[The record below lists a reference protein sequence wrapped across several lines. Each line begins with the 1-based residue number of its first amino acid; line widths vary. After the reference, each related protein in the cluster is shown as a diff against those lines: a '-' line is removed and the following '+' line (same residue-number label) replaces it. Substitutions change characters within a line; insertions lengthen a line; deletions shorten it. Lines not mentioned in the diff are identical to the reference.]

1 MPRTYRKNIVRTLK
15 SSRGRFLSI
24 FSIVTL
30 GVGFLAGLNA
40 SPLDMKESMEQYMDD
55 ANFYDLR
62 VVSSMGLSDGD
73 VEALQAVEGVRSVQ
87 PGYSADLLVNAGD
100 DILVTRLLSLPP
112 DGEDTVNRLFL
123 EEGRLPQKS
132 GECVIEANASLMGSG
147 CTVGTQLTVS
157 ADNEDLDTTLACT
170 EYTVVGIVHNAN
182 YCSFERE
189 PASVGNGTVNLVMYL
204 RPEDFA
210 YETYTEIYL
219 TVDGAREADSMEDA
233 YDAVVAPIQDKVE
246 ALEPARAQAR
256 YDEIRSEAQAE
267 IDDAWAEYYD
277 AEAEAQQELADAAQ
291 ELADGRQELAD
302 GEQEYLDGEQEYAD
316 GAAELADNEALV
328 NDGAAQ
334 LQDGRQQL
342 LDAQAEYEDGVA
354 QLADGERLLA
364 DGYAQLE
371 AAQKQYDDGVKQYE
385 DGVAQFEAGKQQYEA
400 GLAQYEA
407 GKKEYDDGLAQYQ
420 AGEEQYAQLAQL
432 NQAYNGVR
440 AGIRLILASG
450 QAATEEEARAL
461 FSDETIAQLE
471 QMQQLAALYDA
482 KTAAYD
488 AWQEAL
494 RQAEQEDGEEDE
506 TLPVEGEETP
516 PAEEATQ
523 PAGNEETPLA
533 TGEETP
539 PAGDEE
545 TLPAEGETQPAG
557 DEETPPAEGEETLP
571 ADGAPQPA
579 DDEEAL
585 TATKA
590 GEAVL
595 ATAQADAAARAGHEQ
610 PAPATL
616 EPAALPQADEPPQA
630 PDETQTPE
638 GEPDPDAP
646 QEPETPQP
654 PTEEE
659 IAALEKA
666 YKQANAL
673 WLQALQAAAAQ
684 MGMQLDIENPLMVA
698 MAEKFIVPLI
708 DEARPGIAQL
718 DQLKLLNTAQKG
730 VEAGVAAMI
739 ESGAAANEAEAIAL
753 FSDEGLAAVRAQLD
767 EAKALLDENA
777 PVLEAARQELEAAAK
792 TIAEGEQQ
800 LADAKA
806 QLDAGKAELDDGWAQ
821 YYEQKQVFEDAKRQ
835 LQDGKR
841 QLDEGWAT
849 LTDRQLELDDARRQ
863 IADAKQELADARA
876 ELDDARQTIAE
887 NKQKLLDG
895 EIEYA
900 DAKAEAEQELAD
912 ARAEIEDAQQEID
925 DIEMPEWYV
934 WDRGDNVSYASFTG
948 NIDKLSAIT
957 TIFPI
962 FFFLVAA
969 LVVST
974 TMTRMVEEERLQIGT
989 LKALGYTRGEIMR
1002 KYLCYALAAAL
1013 SGTAVGLAVGF
1024 RVFPSIIWSAYATM
1038 YYMPSMATPW
1048 RALQALYAGG
1058 TLTVLTV
1065 GVTALSCRASLA
1077 EVPAALMLPRAPKA
1091 GKRIILERI
1100 GPLWRRLPFSW
1111 KVTCRNLLRYK
1122 KRFWMTVL
1130 GVMGCTSLLVA
1141 GFGISDS
1148 LNAIIT
1154 RQYGEVSHYDLM
1166 TIVTEEA
1173 AVQEGPVY
1181 DYLFAGDA
1189 AAESM
1194 AISMETTRQDGPEG
1208 GMDIYLMIPQDVAR
1222 FADFVDL
1229 HERVSRTPTPLG
1241 ESGIVITEKMAKTLG
1256 VAAGDTLTL
1265 ENADG
1270 DTGQFAVT
1278 GVCEHYISNYVYMSA
1293 ATYEA
1298 GFGKAPAYN
1307 AILSILADDSES
1319 AQDAI
1324 STDLLDMDKV
1334 ASLSFTQDNIVQV
1347 LNMLNSIDAV
1357 VVLIIICAAGLAF
1370 VVLYNL
1376 SSINVAERVKEIATI
1391 KVLGFYDREVNA
1403 YVNRESVL
1411 LTLIGTLFGLAGGIA
1426 LHRFIIVTVEVDA
1439 VMFGRDVA
1447 PLSFV
1452 YAVALTLLFSTI
1464 VNLVMQRSLK
1474 KISMV
1479 ESMKAPE

>member
-646 QEPETPQP
+646 QEPETPQT
-654 PTEEE
+654 PTPEEV
-659 IAALEKA
+659 AALEKA

-753 FSDEGLAAVRAQLD
+753 FNDEGLAAVRAQLD

-895 EIEYA
+895 EIEYE

-1002 KYLCYALAAAL
+1002 KYLWYALAAAL
-1013 SGTAVGLAVGF
+1013 SGTAVGLTAGF
-1024 RVFPSIIWSAYATM
+1024 QVFPSIIWSAYATM

-1048 RALQALYAGG
+1048 RAFQALYAGG

>member
-666 YKQANAL
+666 YKQANEL

-684 MGMQLDIENPLMVA
+684 LGMQLDIENPLMVA

-753 FSDEGLAAVRAQLD
+753 FNDEGLAAVRAQLD

-895 EIEYA
+895 EIEYE

-1048 RALQALYAGG
+1048 RAFQALYAGG

>member
-666 YKQANAL
+666 YKQANEL

-684 MGMQLDIENPLMVA
+684 LGMQLDIENPLMVA

-753 FSDEGLAAVRAQLD
+753 FNDEGLAAVRAQLD

-849 LTDRQLELDDARRQ
+849 LTDRQIELDDARRQ

-1048 RALQALYAGG
+1048 RAFQALYAGG

>member
-40 SPLDMKESMEQYMDD
+40 SPLDMKESMERYMDD

-73 VEALQAVEGVRSVQ
+73 VEALQNVEGVRNVQ
-87 PGYSADLLVNAGD
+87 PGYSADLLVNAED
-100 DILVTRLLSLPP
+100 DVLVTRLLSLPP
-112 DGEDTVNRLFL
+112 GGEDTVNRLFL

-132 GECVIEANASLMGSG
+132 GECVIEANASLMGSD
-147 CTVGTQLTVS
+147 CTVGTRLTVS

-210 YETYTEIYL
+210 YEAYTEIYL
-219 TVDGAREADSMEDA
+219 TVDGAREADSMENA

-246 ALEPARAQAR
+246 ALEPARVQAR

-328 NDGAAQ
+328 NDGAVQ

-354 QLADGERLLA
+354 QLADGEQLLA

-385 DGVAQFEAGKQQYEA
+385 DGVAQFEAGKQQYED

-432 NQAYNGVR
+432 NQAYNGVQ
-440 AGIRLILASG
+440 AGIAAIVASG
-450 QAATEEEARAL
+450 QATSESAARDL

-482 KTAAYD
+482 KTAAFE

-494 RQAEQEDGEEDE
+494 R
-506 TLPVEGEETP
+506 
-516 PAEEATQ
+516 
-523 PAGNEETPLA
+523 
-533 TGEETP
+533 
-539 PAGDEE
+539 
-545 TLPAEGETQPAG
+545 AEGEA
-557 DEETPPAEGEETLP
+557 TPE
-571 ADGAPQPA
+571 
-579 DDEEAL
+579 
-585 TATKA
+585 
-590 GEAVL
+590 
-595 ATAQADAAARAGHEQ
+595 TAQADTAAPASHGQ
-610 PAPATL
+610 PAPATPETA
-616 EPAALPQADEPPQA
+616 EPETAAPAMLSAAALPQADEPPQQ
-630 PDETQTPE
+630 PDETQATEREQTSEGEQSPE
-638 GEPDPDAP
+638 GEPDP
-646 QEPETPQP
+646 EEGEGTETPQT
-654 PTEEE
+654 PTPEE
-659 IAALEKA
+659 IAALEAA

-684 MGMQLDIENPLMVA
+684 MGIQLDIENPVMVA
-698 MAEKFIVPLI
+698 IAEGLIVPII

-718 DQLKLLNTAQKG
+718 DQLRLLNTAQKG
-730 VEAGVAAMI
+730 VETGVAAMI

-753 FSDEGLAAVRAQLD
+753 FNDEGLAAVRAQLD

-777 PVLEAARQELEAAAK
+777 PVLEAARQELEAAAQ

-821 YYEQKQVFEDAKRQ
+821 YYEQKQVFEDGKAQ
-835 LQDGKR
+835 LEDGKR

-849 LTDRQLELDDARRQ
+849 LTDRQIELDDARRQ
-863 IADAKQELADARA
+863 IADAKKELADARA

-912 ARAEIEDAQQEID
+912 ARAEIEDAQREID

-1002 KYLCYALAAAL
+1002 KYLWYALAAAL
-1013 SGTAVGLAVGF
+1013 SGTAVGLTAGF
-1024 RVFPSIIWSAYATM
+1024 QVFPSIIWSAYAMM

-1173 AVQEGPVY
+1173 AVETGPVY
-1181 DYLFAGDA
+1181 DYLFTGGA

-1208 GMDIYLMIPQDVAR
+1208 GMDIYLMIPQDVGR

-1241 ESGIVITEKMAKTLG
+1241 ESGVVITEKMAKTLG

-1270 DTGQFAVT
+1270 DTGQFTVT

-1324 STDLLDMDKV
+1324 STDLLAMDKV

-1464 VNLVMQRSLK
+1464 VNLVMQRTLK